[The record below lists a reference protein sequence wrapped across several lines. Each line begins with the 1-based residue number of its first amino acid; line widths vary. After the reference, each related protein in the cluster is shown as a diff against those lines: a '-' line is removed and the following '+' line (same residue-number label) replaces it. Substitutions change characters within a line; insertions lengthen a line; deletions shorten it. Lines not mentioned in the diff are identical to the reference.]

1 MPCAH
6 TPASVYGNE
15 ALAQAPADVDP
26 TRTKTLRRRY
36 AQRLR
41 GGFADI
47 NTEIRDGVRERDIFG
62 LENEAL
68 ADPLDGRKFRFKTD
82 DDKVEQFRSW
92 LQRAQREEVL
102 EIISRDNNE
111 FIRSGYGRGIKHA
124 DARLREQG
132 VEVPQEDLEAVFRK
146 PVHRDKLQLLY
157 TRNFQALEGIT
168 DAVDKEVSRVLTQG
182 LAEGVNP
189 REAARRIT
197 DRVDKIGKTRA
208 TTLART
214 EIINAHSEATLD
226 RFERMDVDE
235 VGVKA
240 EWQTAGDSRVCPI
253 CASLEGSTFTIDEA
267 RGKLPAHPRC
277 RCAFLPVVN

>member
-1 MPCAH
+1 
-6 TPASVYGNE
+6 
-15 ALAQAPADVDP
+15 
-26 TRTKTLRRRY
+26 
-36 AQRLR
+36 
-41 GGFADI
+41 
-47 NTEIRDGVRERDIFG
+47 
-62 LENEAL
+62 LE
-68 ADPLDGRKFRFKTD
+68 T
-82 DDKVEQFRSW
+82 
-92 LQRAQREEVL
+92 
-102 EIISRDNNE
+102 
-111 FIRSGYGRGIKHA
+111 
-124 DARLREQG
+124 
-132 VEVPQEDLEAVFRK
+132 VFRK

-214 EIINAHSEATLD
+214 EIINAHAEGTLD
-226 RFERMDVDE
+226 RFERMGVDE